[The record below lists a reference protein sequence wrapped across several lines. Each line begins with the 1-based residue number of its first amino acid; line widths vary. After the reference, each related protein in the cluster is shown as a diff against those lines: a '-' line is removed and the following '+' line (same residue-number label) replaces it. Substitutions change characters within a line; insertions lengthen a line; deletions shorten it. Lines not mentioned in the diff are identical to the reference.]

1 MRLYTWPFGVLYQG
15 VVRDMRDHTD
25 HTDTPATE
33 VGADTW

>member
-25 HTDTPATE
+25 TPATE